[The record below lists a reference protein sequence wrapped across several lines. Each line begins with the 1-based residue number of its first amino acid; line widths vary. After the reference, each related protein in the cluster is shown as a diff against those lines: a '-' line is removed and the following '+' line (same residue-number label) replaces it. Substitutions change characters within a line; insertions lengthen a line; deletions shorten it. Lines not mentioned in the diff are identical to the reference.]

1 MIQTQIGE
9 LIVGAYLRV
18 INDCELVSYNQR
30 SKEAG
35 RQMEVDVL
43 GVESTNGEQTVYV
56 CEAVTHIRGSLYS
69 GSPNEEGWWSQYGNE
84 SYQHSL
90 ERIFHKFEEDY
101 DLVADVFDD
110 AEEYKFQFW
119 SPYVS
124 EGYLTEGLEE
134 MKQQFESNYDKRID
148 LVINARYAKRV
159 NKLCDRA
166 SETKKSYDEPAFR
179 FFQIL
184 EHMRDG

>member
-30 SKEAG
+30 LKEAG

-43 GVESTNGEQTVYV
+43 RVESTDGEQTVYA
-56 CEAVTHIRGSLYS
+56 CEVVTHIRGSLYS
-69 GSPNEEGWWSQYGNE
+69 GSPDEEGWWNKYGNE
-84 SYQHSL
+84 SYQHSF
-90 ERIFHKFEEDY
+90 ERIFHKVEEDY
-101 DLVADVFDD
+101 ELVTEVFDD
-110 AEEYKFQFW
+110 AEGYKLQFW

-134 MKQQFESNYDKRID
+134 MKQQFKSDYDEQID
-148 LVINARYAKRV
+148 LVINDRYAKRV
-159 NKLCDRA
+159 KKLRDRA

-184 EHMRDG
+184 EHMREE